1 VFNLHS
7 ELMAF
12 YEAHVRLGKTR
23 SDELATFRDNSL
35 TRLNTGLDKLGEK
48 RTRTYAYPDDYKN
61 QGGYAMKTLNQAR
74 ANDYDI
80 DVGLLFYAE
89 DLPPSPKGARERIR
103 DAFKETGGQF
113 KEDPQ
118 ARKNAVTIWYSSG
131 QHLDFAIY
139 RYADDG
145 YGNEVIE
152 HASGDS
158 WIRRDPDSMKKWFD
172 KRVTD
177 RSPKA
182 ATGATVKDEQLRR
195 IVRHV
200 KYFSKSRAAWR
211 MPGGMILTTLVDEC
225 YVPNACSDDEA
236 LARTLCAIHNRLAA
250 NGTVYSPID
259 GSNLTEA
266 EKRKT
271 EMANFA
277 SELATLIEALNVLW
291 REDCT
296 RAQARN
302 AWRQLF
308 NHDYWNAANDTT
320 AKSLLGAASTAPAGG
335 FAFPDHERAPS
346 RPQGFGSKPD
356 GFG

>member
-12 YEAHVRLGKTR
+12 YEAHVRLGKVR

-48 RTRTYAYPDDYKN
+48 EKRTYAYPDDFKN

-74 ANDYDI
+74 GNDYDI

-89 DLPPSPKGARERIR
+89 DLPSSPKGARERIR

-118 ARKNAVTIWYSSG
+118 ARKNAVTIWYSTG

-139 RYADDG
+139 RYVDDG
-145 YGNEVIE
+145 YGNEIIE
-152 HASGDS
+152 HASGDA

-182 ATGATVKDEQLRR
+182 ANGATVKDEQLRR

-200 KYFSKSRAAWR
+200 KYFARSRAGWR
-211 MPGGMILTTLVDEC
+211 MPGGMILTALVDEC
-225 YVPNACSDDEA
+225 YVANAHYDDEA
-236 LARTLCAIHNRLAA
+236 LARTLYAIQNRLAA
-250 NGTVYSPID
+250 NVIVRSPID

-266 EKRKT
+266 EKRQT
-271 EMANFA
+271 EIANFA
-277 SELATLIEALNVLW
+277 AELTTLVNGLGVLW

-308 NHDYWNAANDTT
+308 NHDYWNAPNDTT
-320 AKSLLGAASTAPAGG
+320 AKSLLGAASAAPTGG
-335 FAFPDHERAPS
+335 FSFPDHERAPS
-346 RPQGFGSKPD
+346 RPQGFGSKPP